1 MITLSIIYQSLATI
15 QGPPGK
21 SIRGPSGPQDPP
33 GPPGATLVSSAGS
46 STKAQVVIG
55 ECGCNETM
63 VEHVV
68 MGLADILPAGDKGET
83 GRPGKPGLTGNTVS
97 GQYKVERMHHD
108 MYFRVN
114 EVHQVR
120 WDPRDQRESAAREE
134 NQV

>member
-1 MITLSIIYQSLATI
+1 MIALSMIYQSLATI

-21 SIRGPSGPQDPP
+21 SIRGPSGPQGPP
-33 GPPGATLVSSAGS
+33 GPPGTTLVSSAGT

-68 MGLADILPAGDKGET
+68 MSLADILPAGDKGET
-83 GRPGKPGLTGNTVS
+83 GRPGKPGLTGTSVS
-97 GQYKVERMHHD
+97 WEYKIERMYHL
-108 MYFRVN
+108 YFRAN
-114 EVHQVR
+114 EVQQVQR
-120 WDPRDQRESAAREE
+120 DPQGQKESGVREE